1 MDQIARAKCLCGRAQ
16 SIVER
21 ARSNVIQARALG
33 ISVRR
38 TEQAIA
44 ATRYENRLIRG
55 LKR

>member
-16 SIVER
+16 SIVDR
-21 ARSNVIQARALG
+21 ARSNVIQARALA

-38 TEQAIA
+38 TEQIIA
-44 ATRYENRLIRG
+44 ATRYENRLIRE